1 MSNLFKS
8 VSKNISKDLDNLL
21 TAPMGKP
28 DYAVPPSTTGVR
40 ACAFAP
46 SEGQYN
52 HRSLFAASESKFDS
66 LTRRQLQD
74 LAKDKVNVLP
84 GVKGNSTSKAIIAA
98 LEKQAGSSSSSSSY
112 NNPIATTTT
121 SPSTRWSSTPLSI
134 PHDLQKKVNL
144 ASEKGVGG
152 ERLQRK
158 AGGGMNDSDIKK
170 FLKEHYVVP
179 GKNTAA
185 NRILLNQF
193 IKAPTHLPFGI
204 PPVPNIPP
212 VPTNHQFSDQQLAQ
226 QAKLA
231 QQKAEIARRR
241 ESEKERATEERRK
254 AFMAT
259 TYAQLYAQLSTIWDE
274 KVAYGIDNEDYI
286 DSMKKSDTV
295 AKAEA
300 GWLGYGLNKVNK
312 KSTMFIHLKKI
323 HDIIR
328 RINDQTFNDTY
339 AEFKSEVFGLDGFN
353 KKPCSYSSGI
363 NLASIANW
371 DFYCT
376 DRGGINND
384 YVIEYIDSAVFVCDL
399 LGAETGQNTQKLAD
413 RTKKAQLAEQQAE
426 LERQQVIKQAELAE
440 QQAKQQ
446 AELERQQR
454 MAIEEQAAKQQAEIA
469 LQRRMADERLQEQK
483 RKEEYKEAAEAA
495 IKAAKMEA
503 KAEKKAKRKAEK
515 EALAER
521 EAKIKAEKK
530 AKRKAERKAERKWLV
545 EGKKIEEFIQRYKE
559 EITNI
564 KAILKNKGLEL
575 DDETRELRQEQQ
587 EELEEEID
595 ELQER
600 ITKKQ
605 PLDNAYEDLLLS
617 DDSADD
623 DSDDDNSGETKS
635 DGDDSDDDDG
645 GFAKSEG
652 LFDSLQKKINL
663 ASEKGGSNS
672 KSRGGMNGPSIAAFL
687 ESKGLKDV
695 KKATTKKNRKL
706 LNQYRVAID
715 DEPTLEEIKKTI
727 EGKYKSQGG
736 LNRDK
741 VRAFLEHHGLKPEKS
756 LKKMRSQLAALLPKL
771 E

>member
-1 MSNLFKS
+1 MSKLFKS

-46 SEGQYN
+46 SEGKLYDQNKLYK
-52 HRSLFAASESKFDS
+52 ASQIGGG
-66 LTRRQLQD
+66 LTKGKGGMNDPDIIKYLKEHNVVPGKNTAENRTLLNRFINAPTQLP
-74 LAKDKVNVLP
+74 VNGYTHQNP
-84 GVKGNSTSKAIIAA
+84 TTRW
-98 LEKQAGSSSSSSSY
+98 SS
-112 NNPIATTTT
+112 PTPTTTT
-121 SPSTRWSSTPLSI
+121 GPSTRWSSTPVSMPNDYGQNKLY
-134 PHDLQKKVNL
+134 K
-144 ASEKGVGG
+144 ASQIGGGLTKG
-152 ERLQRK
+152 K
-158 AGGGMNDSDIKK
+158 GGMNDPDIIKY
-170 FLKEHYVVP
+170 LKEHNVVP
-179 GKNTAA
+179 GKTTAA
-185 NRILLNQF
+185 NRILLNKF
-193 IKAPTHLPFGI
+193 INAPTQLPDQN
-204 PPVPNIPP
+204 P
-212 VPTNHQFSDQQLAQ
+212 NHQFSAQHRIQEERTREEERRKSAQ
-226 QAKLA
+226 QSADA
-231 QQKAEIARRR
+231 ARLR
-241 ESEKERATEERRK
+241 SAEKERATEERRK

-259 TYAQLYAQLSTIWDE
+259 TYAQLYAQLSIIWDE
-274 KVAYGIDNEDYI
+274 KVSYGIDNEKYI

-295 AKAEA
+295 AKREA
-300 GWLGYGLNKVNK
+300 GWLGYGLNKVK
-312 KSTMFIHLKKI
+312 KKTTMFKALNKI

-363 NLASIANW
+363 NLATIANW

-384 YVIEYIDSAVFVCDL
+384 YVIEYIDSAVSVCNM
-399 LGAETGQNTQKLAD
+399 LGAETGQNTQKLTD
-413 RTKKAQLAEQQAE
+413 RTIEAQLAEQQ
-426 LERQQVIKQAELAE
+426 VIKQTELAE

-469 LQRRMADERLQEQK
+469 LQRRMADEQLQEQK
-483 RKEEYKEAAEAA
+483 RKEEYKEARLNE
-495 IKAAKMEA
+495 KM
-503 KAEKKAKRKAEK
+503 AKRKAEK
-515 EALAER
+515 EAKAER
-521 EAKIKAEKK
+521 RAKIKAERR
-530 AKRKAERKAERKWLV
+530 AKRKAERRAERKWLV
-545 EGKKIEEFIQRYKE
+545 KRKEIEEKIKHYDK

-564 KAILKNKGLEL
+564 RAILTNKEL
-575 DDETRELRQEQQ
+575 DDGARELRQGQM
-587 EELEEEID
+587 EELEEEIV
-595 ELQER
+595 ELNER
-600 ITKKQ
+600 INEKD
-605 PLDNAYEDLLLS
+605 PLDSDYKVVQFSDD

-635 DGDDSDDDDG
+635 DQFDS
-645 GFAKSEG
+645 SEG

-672 KSRGGMNGPSIAAFL
+672 KSKGGMNGPSIAAFL

-756 LKKMRSQLAALLPKL
+756 LNKMRSQLAALLPKL